1 MEKVNPRD
9 VAKWFIKENLDNPRN
24 SEEGNTKLQK
34 LLFFSQL
41 IYMCKNNGNT
51 MYEEKF
57 NAFKNG
63 MVLEKV
69 RKEYKNN
76 TFTLINE
83 STEQIDLPE
92 NVIKALELTKNIFG
106 NCTAKELSDMS
117 HELDAWNK
125 YFKKSILP
133 TGMFNKEKSEVPYEE
148 LQNELYRIEKVINA
162 YERTSNLEQDEDG
175 DDEDY

>member
-57 NAFKNG
+57 NAFK
-63 MVLEKV
+63 
-69 RKEYKNN
+69 
-76 TFTLINE
+76 
-83 STEQIDLPE
+83 
-92 NVIKALELTKNIFG
+92 KNI
-106 NCTAKELSDMS
+106 T
-117 HELDAWNK
+117 H
-125 YFKKSILP
+125 I
-133 TGMFNKEKSEVPYEE
+133 
-148 LQNELYRIEKVINA
+148 I
-162 YERTSNLEQDEDG
+162 
-175 DDEDY
+175 